1 MLVDQYEEKKRK
13 IKNEKYLKMGCL
25 EKTNLFEQLLKVED
39 KQQIAIKEDEETIT
53 YSDLID
59 NSLKYAKLFLSAG
72 IRKGDTVLLQIPN
85 SRMFTEVCFG
95 LWRIGAIP
103 IFAIPALRFVEL
115 KGIVEVA
122 KPVAYCSDEEYL
134 GFEYRN
140 LAESLSRDNQIL
152 KHLFFTNELRRMI
165 LEIEMLKEE
174 ECDYPDYYD
183 IAVMMLSSGTT
194 GTPKLIPRGHADLCL
209 NAHLAAERV
218 KLTNESCYL
227 EIVPVQHILGFAQPG
242 MLGTLFSGGKIII
255 CRVPNPEDILGL
267 IEREKVTITSMVPSL
282 ALTLI
287 DFLNWG
293 EYDVSSIK
301 DIIVGGAYVDKR
313 IINKFEKFFPGALRI
328 AYGFSEGMISI
339 TPKECICIKDGNYG
353 GFPLSEQDELII
365 VNEEGIE
372 IANGEEGELLAKGPY
387 TISAYYMN
395 KKANEKFFTEDG
407 FYRTGDRAKY
417 TKDGNIQILGRTRE
431 LINRCGE
438 KIVPIEVEEHLRMN
452 SKIRD
457 AIVVGLRDELM
468 GQKICAFLV
477 MTDGETI
484 DLREINIFFDELGVC
499 SFKRP
504 DKIRIIEK
512 FPLTRVGKIDR
523 IALERMAEE

>member
-1 MLVDQYEEKKRK
+1 MLVDRYEEKKRK
-13 IKNEKYLKMGCL
+13 IKNEKYLEMGCL
-25 EKTNLFEQLLKVED
+25 EKTNLFEQLLKVEG
-39 KQQIAIKEDEETIT
+39 KQRIAIKEDEETIT
-53 YSDLID
+53 YSNLID
-59 NSLKYAKLFLSAG
+59 NSLKYAKLFLSRG
-72 IRKGDTVLLQIPN
+72 ISKGNTVLLQMPN

-103 IFAIPALRFVEL
+103 IFAIPALRFAEL

-122 KPVAYCSDEEYL
+122 KPVAYFSDEEYL

-140 LAESLSRDNQIL
+140 LAETLSSVNQNL
-152 KHLFFTNELRRMI
+152 KHLFFTNELRQMI
-165 LEIEMLKEE
+165 PEIETLKEE
-174 ECDYPDYYD
+174 ECDYPDYSD

-194 GTPKLIPRGHADLCL
+194 GAPKLIPRGHAELCL

-242 MLGTLFSGGKIII
+242 MLGTLFSGGKIVI
-255 CRVPNPEDILGL
+255 CRVPNPDDILDL

-282 ALTLI
+282 ALTVI
-287 DFLNWG
+287 DFLSWG

-301 DIIVGGAYVDKR
+301 DIIVGGAYVDGR
-313 IINKFEKFFPGALRI
+313 LIHKFEKFFPGALRI

-339 TPKECICIKDGNYG
+339 TTNDCMCIKEGNYG

-365 VNEEGIE
+365 VNEEGVE
-372 IANGEEGELLAKGPY
+372 VANGEDGELLAKGPY
-387 TISAYYMN
+387 TITAYYMN
-395 KKANEKFFTEDG
+395 KNANEKSFTEDG

-417 TKDGNIQILGRTRE
+417 TNGGNIQILGRTRE

-452 SKIRD
+452 SKIKD
-457 AIVVGLRDELM
+457 AVVVGSRDKLM
-468 GQKICAFLV
+468 GQKICAFLI
-477 MTDGETI
+477 MNDGETI
-484 DLREINIFFDELGVC
+484 DLREINHFFDELEVC

-504 DKIRIIEK
+504 DKIRLVEE

-523 IALERMAEE
+523 ITLERMAEE